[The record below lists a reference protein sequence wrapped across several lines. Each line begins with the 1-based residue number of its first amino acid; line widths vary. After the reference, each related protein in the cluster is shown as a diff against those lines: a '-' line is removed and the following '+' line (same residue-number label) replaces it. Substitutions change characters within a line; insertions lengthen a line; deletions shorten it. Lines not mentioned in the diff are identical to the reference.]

1 MGKPSGIWARG
12 QHTVGPCPVPHSHE
26 CSCPS
31 TGQGPCEP
39 SLPQAQSP
47 PPALSILSTMS
58 TGMPMSSA
66 CACTW
71 PPPSQPCE
79 KEGQQAHIFPDKV
92 TGASGAR
99 GAVRGVCC
107 PQPGHLSREMP
118 LPRFLLC
125 PGTGQGHLPAAGTP
139 SSPSSCYDIVLL
151 LLCFS
156 PGAFS
161 SSPLPHPAETRWKSP
176 GQSQQVQGRAGG
188 RGEHPAASSMAGQG
202 AGWQPPVPV
211 ATSDVV

>member
-31 TGQGPCEP
+31 TGQGHCEP

-47 PPALSILSTMS
+47 PPTLSILSTMS

-71 PPPSQPCE
+71 PPPSQPPE

-92 TGASGAR
+92 AGASGAR
-99 GAVRGVCC
+99 GAVQEGV
-107 PQPGHLSREMP
+107 
-118 LPRFLLC
+118 
-125 PGTGQGHLPAAGTP
+125 LPAAGAPFWRGAPAKVPAVPWDRPRAPTRCRN
-139 SSPSSCYDIVLL
+139 SVLSFFLFRHRAAATLFFSRRLFL
-151 LLCFS
+151 L
-156 PGAFS
+156 S
-161 SSPLPHPAETRWKSP
+161 SS
-176 GQSQQVQGRAGG
+176 
-188 RGEHPAASSMAGQG
+188 SS
-202 AGWQPPVPV
+202 
-211 ATSDVV
+211 S